1 MGMFGDTPEATDRTL
16 DYIQQLMDRRIVT
29 QTVAERMIKMLEDA
43 PVRNDNGLSTPNTRP
58 EYVHP

>member
-58 EYVHP
+58 EYVQP

>member
-1 MGMFGDTPEATDRTL
+1 MGLHGDTPEATDRTL